1 MLVRLP
7 LGLSVCACLFV
18 SVFPSHL
25 CVFVESFL
33 CAFCARNLLLAAAL
47 SVVTPAVWNVPER
60 VSGVVCPSAAL
71 ATWTCDLNTHVR
83 TCTQHHIVTG
93 QDSEQSACLAPMQK
107 DVCRKRGTRSQ
118 ADNEF
123 QSLGGSWEAT
133 TAASSTETHTLLRI
147 LLLPAQ

>member
-1 MLVRLP
+1 MCMFVCVSFSLSFMCVRRVIF
-7 LGLSVCACLFV
+7 VCDLCEEASAGCSSISGDSSCLEC
-18 SVFPSHL
+18 SR
-25 CVFVESFL
+25 
-33 CAFCARNLLLAAAL
+33 A
-47 SVVTPAVWNVPER
+47 
-60 VSGVVCPSAAL
+60 GVVCPSAAL